1 MKHDQAKLYL
11 TDLVAGE
18 LDADL
23 EASVRAHTDTCD
35 RCQNWLDTCK
45 LFTEAQTSACAADDH
60 PETELLALCA
70 VRPEEIFEHDREGL
84 RAHLEQCSICRQDVE
99 VTGAAVAEARPDPRV
114 AETVPVVGVLMRA
127 QPQWWLAAGLAALA
141 VAATLWFAPHLAKS
155 GDVTADR
162 QRSEPVPVGQRDEAT
177 EVEELSGRELAGANV
192 IQAEQDLK
200 VTDVRVMSGA
210 SLDIRGGDRI
220 SFGQGFQ
227 IGPSARLSVGTSQ
240 PEQSGR
246 QQSSGGNA

>member
-45 LFTEAQTSACAADDH
+45 LFTEAQTSTCAADDH
-60 PETELLALCA
+60 PETDLLALCA
-70 VRPEEIFEHDREGL
+70 VRPEEIYERDREEL
-84 RAHLEQCSICRQDVE
+84 RVHLEQCATCRQDVE
-99 VTGAAVAEARPDPRV
+99 TAGAAIAEARPDPRRSEP
-114 AETVPVVGVLMRA
+114 APAATVLMRTR
-127 QPQWWLAAGLAALA
+127 PQLWLAAGLAALA
-141 VAATLWFAPHLAKS
+141 LAATLWFVPQLARK
-155 GDVTADR
+155 GDVTADW

-210 SLDIRGGDRI
+210 SLDIRGGDRV

-227 IGPSARLSVGTSQ
+227 IGPSARLSVETSQ